1 MHIGV
6 CTIDL
11 RLPGNGSLKGKR
23 SIVKSIVTRIS
34 REFNVSVAEVDAQNL
49 WQRAVLGVACVSS
62 SADYAHGQLERVVQW
77 IETHRPDIELLDYR
91 IELF

>member
-1 MHIGV
+1 MHIGI
-6 CTIDL
+6 CTIEL

-23 SIVKSIVTRIS
+23 RVVKSIVTRIG
-34 REFNVSVAEVDAQNL
+34 REFNVSIAEVDAQNA

-77 IETHRPDIELLDYR
+77 IETHRPDVELLDYQTE
-91 IELF
+91 IL

>member
-6 CTIDL
+6 CTIEL

-23 SIVKSIVTRIS
+23 SVIKSIVTRIS
-34 REFNVSVAEVDAQNL
+34 RQFNVSVAEVDAQNQ

-77 IETHRPDIELLDYR
+77 IETNRLDVELLAYE
-91 IELF
+91 IEFL